1 MSDTFD
7 HEGDAWNSLGSFID
21 DDDDYLNDGA
31 GPRYRE
37 SPSCK
42 RCGEKGLSWRETP
55 YGWRLF
61 KVGQRHVCV
70 DATYSARRD
79 FAKAD

>member
-7 HEGDAWNSLGSFID
+7 HEGDAWDSME
-21 DDDDYLNDGA
+21 DYYNDGD